1 MEGTYCG
8 KDCAACLYRE
18 AENCPGCK
26 LGPGSM
32 SGNCGIA
39 RCCRDKG
46 HSNCESCTFSEGC
59 ALLRSAPMEPEYRAG
74 RRRAAEELRGR
85 IGRDAPLLASKLNT
99 LFVLLLVSTMVSVV
113 ISILS
118 NFHNQGIA
126 DTLGSLVSF
135 GVGVAYGCIL
145 LTLGGVNRRFKLAGI
160 MHLAGI
166 ALSCAGDLLA
176 FMPFLALILLIPA
189 VPLGIMSCRY
199 EFYGYAEAL
208 HGLNDEQG
216 RKWRV
221 LWVVNACTIC
231 VTAAGAVFAFVTLGL
246 AALLVL
252 VGAVAALVV
261 YIIQLVYLN
270 RTVKVFEAVAKSQ

>member
-46 HSNCESCTFSEGC
+46 HSNCESCTFSDGC

-126 DTLGSLVSF
+126 DTLGSF
-135 GVGVAYGCIL
+135 
-145 LTLGGVNRRFKLAGI
+145 
-160 MHLAGI
+160 
-166 ALSCAGDLLA
+166 
-176 FMPFLALILLIPA
+176 
-189 VPLGIMSCRY
+189 
-199 EFYGYAEAL
+199 
-208 HGLNDEQG
+208 
-216 RKWRV
+216 
-221 LWVVNACTIC
+221 
-231 VTAAGAVFAFVTLGL
+231 
-246 AALLVL
+246 
-252 VGAVAALVV
+252 
-261 YIIQLVYLN
+261 
-270 RTVKVFEAVAKSQ
+270 